1 MHPTIFRL
9 GPITIASYGL
19 MIATGLLIAVWVG
32 AVRAKKLG
40 EDPMAVLDLSI
51 WVALSGILGARIMY
65 VFIQGWQEIRGQ
77 PFVDTMKQFIN
88 IRGGGL
94 SFTGGLVLAVPVGIL
109 YLRRKKLPVWQFAD
123 IAAPS
128 LALGMSFARIGCF
141 LNGCCFG
148 IRCDLDSFFGL
159 EFAPESIPYEHYYR
173 LGDVHGPVVVYAT
186 QLMSSFNALVI
197 FLALTL
203 FFRHRRFRGQVF
215 WLFVLL
221 YGVIRFSMDF
231 LRGDMTDSF
240 FGGLFL
246 DRFTTAQMVC
256 FVGVILSIIMQI
268 VLWKR
273 HTREARKI

>member
-51 WVALSGILGARIMY
+51 WVALSGILGARMMY
-65 VFIQGWQEIRGQ
+65 VFIQGWQEISSQ

-94 SFTGGLVLAVPVGIL
+94 SFTGGLALAVPVGIL

-148 IRCDLDSFFGL
+148 IRCDLDSFFGV
-159 EFAPESIPYEHYYR
+159 EFATGSIPYIHYY
-173 LGDVHGPVVVYAT
+173 GFDDVHGGVVVYVT

-197 FLALTL
+197 FLVLTL